1 MDGLNWADFRPF
13 FRLFGRRYPL
23 FVDAFQMYPI
33 TGMLVVKGKKRIN
46 TYMGLKSWK
55 VLLGI
60 MLGVMTGVIGI
71 STWALETN
79 NHDLTRIGL
88 LLIFAICVIGSSWL
102 VITLAAV
109 FNTIENTLM
118 SVDEIKAGLL
128 DAQRLL
134 REYEEASC
142 NCNDNLH

>member
-1 MDGLNWADFRPF
+1 
-13 FRLFGRRYPL
+13 
-23 FVDAFQMYPI
+23 
-33 TGMLVVKGKKRIN
+33 
-46 TYMGLKSWK
+46 MGLKSWK

-60 MLGVMTGVIGI
+60 VLGVMTGVIGI

-102 VITLAAV
+102 VITLSAV

-128 DAQRLL
+128 DAQQLL